1 MNRTRIAAI
10 LLSMAPLL
18 PAAFAKDAAPSAP
31 AGTAEVQLIQ
41 ASPKPPT
48 RANQGAAA
56 DVDARRQQGLGLSD
70 QGAGFRDVGRRL
82 GQVEVVGE
90 GIDHQAIQRR
100 IGEGLPPLAVDA
112 RGFPGRGRGQVELR
126 RLIDRPIDG
135 AARQANERA
144 ENQPLEESALHW
156 HRGMIVLKSAAN

>member
-10 LLSMAPLL
+10 LLWMAPLL

-56 DVDARRQQGLGLSD
+56 DVDARHCLDFPTNLQ
-70 QGAGFRDVGRRL
+70 VIMRR
-82 GQVEVVGE
+82 EKY
-90 GIDHQAIQRR
+90 
-100 IGEGLPPLAVDA
+100 
-112 RGFPGRGRGQVELR
+112 
-126 RLIDRPIDG
+126 RPHK
-135 AARQANERA
+135 R
-144 ENQPLEESALHW
+144 
-156 HRGMIVLKSAAN
+156 KS